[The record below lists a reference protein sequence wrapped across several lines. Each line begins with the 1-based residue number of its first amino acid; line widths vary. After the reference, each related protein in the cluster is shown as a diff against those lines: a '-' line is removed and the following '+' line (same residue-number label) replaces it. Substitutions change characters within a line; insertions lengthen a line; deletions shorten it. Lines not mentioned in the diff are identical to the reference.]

1 MLSNFHKEINL
12 YLKNRGDNPYP
23 KHIEYALINANPT
36 DAVYNSQFRNRIRFQ
51 LFYWIDIYHILF
63 CRARHVYNFNPLS

>member
-12 YLKNRGDNPYP
+12 YLKNRGGYPYP

-36 DAVYNSQFRNRIRFQ
+36 DAIYNNQ
-51 LFYWIDIYHILF
+51 
-63 CRARHVYNFNPLS
+63 